1 MRIKEIREEQ
11 GIKQKEL
18 AAMIGIAPNTLSQY
32 ESGKREPDIETV
44 KRMAVALNVT
54 VDSLLGQKEKPAPTG
69 DELTEKEKSFI
80 AWYRTQASEKDKA
93 IIDAIIAD
101 NG

>member
-1 MRIKEIREEQ
+1 MRIKEFREAQ

-32 ESGKREPDIETV
+32 ENGKREPDIETV
-44 KRMAVALNVT
+44 KRMAATLNVT
-54 VDSLLGQKEKPAPTG
+54 VDCLLGQQEKPAPSG
-69 DELTEKEKSFI
+69 DELTEKEKLFI

-93 IIDAIIAD
+93 IIDAIITD
-101 NG
+101 NK